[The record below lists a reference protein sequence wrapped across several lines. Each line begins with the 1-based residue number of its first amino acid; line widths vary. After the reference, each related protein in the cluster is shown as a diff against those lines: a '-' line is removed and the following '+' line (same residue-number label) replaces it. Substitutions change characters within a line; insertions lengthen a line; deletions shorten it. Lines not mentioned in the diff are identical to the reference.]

1 MIFWVIA
8 AALTGLVAAALLPA
22 LAGWIRPRKSRQA
35 AALAVY
41 RAQLMDLT
49 REEERGLL
57 SEVEAAGLK
66 AEIERR
72 MLKIAGKPE
81 LEARSWQAGPAVLVT
96 AVLVLPLAAIG
107 LYLLLGQPG
116 LRGHPHAELAANTA
130 APSDPQSTEIATLV
144 AQLEQRMAEHPQDPV
159 GWRLLGHAQGGLGR
173 WPDSAASY
181 ARAVAAGAKD
191 AATLAEWGEALVFA
205 GGGTVSPPVEEVF
218 RRALAADPKEPRA
231 RYYEG
236 LAKLQRG
243 DAKGAVALW
252 RELVAQA
259 PADAPWAAFIQDRI
273 RLAEQ
278 MVEPSGPSEQDVAA
292 ASQMSPQEREAA
304 IRGMV
309 DRLAS
314 RLEREPGDLEGWLK
328 LARAYDVLGEPAR
341 RRGALERAA
350 ALAPGRADLQL
361 ALAQAEAASGDRD
374 KAAQRLTDVL
384 GGLSKDAP
392 ERGAVEAELNRLR
405 VQQ

>member
-1 MIFWVIA
+1 MIFWLIA
-8 AALTGLVAAALLPA
+8 ALLTGLVAAALVPS
-22 LAGWIRPRKSRQA
+22 LAGWITPRRGRQA

-41 RAQLMDLT
+41 RAQLSDLM
-49 REEERGLL
+49 RDEERGVL
-57 SEVEAAGLK
+57 SEKEAAALK

-81 LEARSWQAGPAVLVT
+81 AEARFWRARPAVLAP
-96 AVLVLPLAAIG
+96 AVLVLPVAAIG
-107 LYLLLGQPG
+107 LYFLLGQPG
-116 LRGHPHAELAANTA
+116 LRGHPHAELAAVSA
-130 APSDPQSTEIATLV
+130 APNDAQSTEIANLV

-181 ARAVAAGAKD
+181 ARAVAAGAHD

-205 GGGTVSPPVEEVF
+205 SGGTVSPPAEEVF
-218 RRALAADPKEPRA
+218 RRALAAEPKEPRA

-252 RELVAQA
+252 RELAAQA
-259 PADAPWAAFIQDRI
+259 PADAPWAVFIQDRI

-278 MVEPSGPSEQDVAA
+278 MAEPSGPSEEDVAA
-292 ASQMSPQEREAA
+292 ASQMSPEEREVA
-304 IRGMV
+304 IRAMV

-314 RLEREPGDLEGWLK
+314 RLEREPTDLEGWLK

-341 RRGALERAA
+341 SRGALERAA
-350 ALAPGRADLQL
+350 ALAPARADLQL
-361 ALAQAEAASGDRD
+361 ALAQREAANGDRN
-374 KAAQRLTDVL
+374 KAAQRLTDLL
-384 GGLSKDAP
+384 GGLTKDAP
-392 ERGAVEAELNRLR
+392 ERAAVEAELNRLR

>member
-8 AALTGLVAAALLPA
+8 AALTGLVAATLLPA
-22 LAGWIRPRKSRQA
+22 LAGWVRPRKSRQA

-41 RAQLMDLT
+41 RAQLIELR
-49 REEERGLL
+49 REEERGIVTE
-57 SEVEAAGLK
+57 SQAAALRV
-66 AEIERR
+66 EIERR
-72 MLKIAGKPE
+72 MLKIAGTPE
-81 LEARSWQAGPAVLVT
+81 PEAGAWRARPAVLG
-96 AVLVLPLAAIG
+96 AAALVLPLAALG
-107 LYLLLGQPG
+107 LYVVLGQPG
-116 LRGHPHAELAANTA
+116 LPGHPYSQIAVQSP
-130 APSDPQSTEIATLV
+130 APNDPQSAEITTLV

-191 AATLAEWGEALVFA
+191 AGTLAEWGEALIFA

-278 MVEPSGPSEQDVAA
+278 MVEPSAPSEQDVAA